1 MLGKFRLKLRVG
13 LREFVGPVRWDESLC
28 FFIVEGVGA
37 YSEVNTRANDETLLT
52 TIAVV
57 VNSDNITRLQ
67 KSIIRA
73 YSALGKSEKFTVM
86 SLAIGSAAYSS

>member
-1 MLGKFRLKLRVG
+1 M
-13 LREFVGPVRWDESLC
+13 RWDESLC

-37 YSEVNTRANDETLLT
+37 YSEVNTRANDKTLLT

-67 KSIIRA
+67 KK
-73 YSALGKSEKFTVM
+73 YH
-86 SLAIGSAAYSS
+86 

>member
-1 MLGKFRLKLRVG
+1 M
-13 LREFVGPVRWDESLC
+13 RWDESLC
-28 FFIVEGVGA
+28 FFIVEEVDA

-67 KSIIRA
+67 KK
-73 YSALGKSEKFTVM
+73 YH
-86 SLAIGSAAYSS
+86 